1 MAYVVDP
8 PHLGVDGAEAE
19 SVANGTQPRPRLQ
32 GGGGGGGR
40 EGNTTWVIQGMR
52 ICKKKQNSNLNI

>member
-19 SVANGTQPRPRLQ
+19 SVANGSQPRPRLQ
-32 GGGGGGGR
+32 GGGGGGGG
-40 EGNTTWVIQGMR
+40 EGRGTHSCQLSLIDSETHLF
-52 ICKKKQNSNLNI
+52 CP